1 MGNLRAAALA
11 CGVIASCLAG
21 GFGISFVSS
30 QMSSAKSIE
39 EENSGS
45 LNADDAII
53 TTVNATSTQTTEN
66 AKKTV
71 SVYKYTAKPADVTEG
86 TNELTTTTIAAYTAK
101 TIETT
106 TVAVTT
112 EAVVTEPETQAP
124 TEAPAETTEAVA
136 EEKIETPE
144 VNPVVIEPVTDAPVQ
159 EQVEPNKQQTF
170 MAPAP
175 LVPVSNASVSNIS
188 ADALPI
194 TDEEY
199 VLLCNCVAN
208 EAGSA
213 WISENDKAR
222 IVEVIMNRVS
232 SPLYPNSIYDVIS
245 QRNQFS
251 GSSRY
256 VNLTTYT
263 GAVSESVK
271 SAVLLYFA
279 DPSQFNEGFMGF
291 YGNGRQNIF
300 Y

>member
-71 SVYKYTAKPADVTEG
+71 SVYKYTAKLADVTEG
-86 TNELTTTTIAAYTAK
+86 TNESTTTIAAYTAR

-112 EAVVTEPETQAP
+112 GAVVTEPETQAP
-124 TEAPAETTEAVA
+124 TEAPVDSTEAVA
-136 EEKIETPE
+136 EETIENSEDT
-144 VNPVVIEPVTDAPVQ
+144 PVVFEPVTDAPIQ
-159 EQVEPNKQQTF
+159 EPVEPNKQQTF
-170 MAPAP
+170 TAPAP

-194 TDEEY
+194 TDEEF

-208 EAGSA
+208 EAGSS

-232 SPLYPNSIYDVIS
+232 SPVYPNSIYDVIS

-251 GSSRY
+251 GASRY
-256 VNLTTYT
+256 VNLTSFT
-263 GAVSESVK
+263 GSVSESVK

>member
-11 CGVIASCLAG
+11 CGVVASCLAG
-21 GFGISFVSS
+21 GIGISLASSS
-30 QMSSAKSIE
+30 QISSARILE
-39 EENSGS
+39 EENTG
-45 LNADDAII
+45 NNIPDDAII

-71 SVYKYTAKPADVTEG
+71 SVYKYTAKTADVNEG
-86 TNELTTTTIAAYTAK
+86 TNEANITTTAPAVTTI
-101 TIETT
+101 IETT
-106 TVAVTT
+106 TVTVTT
-112 EAVVTEPETQAP
+112 EAVVTESAAAPPE
-124 TEAPAETTEAVA
+124 EAPVISEAVA
-136 EEKIETPE
+136 EEATE
-144 VNPVVIEPVTDAPVQ
+144 APV
-159 EQVEPNKQQTF
+159 EETEVTEPMTEAPVNEDSDEIERTF
-170 MAPAP
+170 AAPAP
-175 LVPVSNASVSNIS
+175 LVPTTNAAVSNIS
-188 ADALPI
+188 QDALPI

-208 EAGSA
+208 EAGSS

-232 SPLYPNSIYDVIS
+232 SPVYPNSIYGVIS

-251 GSSRY
+251 GSSKY

-263 GAVSESVK
+263 GSVSESVK

-279 DPSQFNEGFMGF
+279 DPSQFNDGFMGF